1 MVRMTD
7 KISDTIGVMS
17 TAPLLAVSASRRE
30 TTFNEGDNAAAMKN
44 ALFLA
49 VRLGNLEEVRSLLV
63 RGADVHSQMTE
74 KGRENSGFGVFHV
87 MGEIGYIHERGEE
100 IVALLCEYGANIEA
114 VDDAGHTALHVCAN
128 HFNAELLRILLEHGA
143 NVMAVDNA
151 LDTALHRAIYPNSGP
166 FDEAMEF
173 LPPSINCLLEY
184 GANPFAVNA
193 KGRMACDTSLYNLPF
208 HLDMGCNELKR
219 YMAKEVK
226 KYTQKTLDSKKPR
239 M

>member
-1 MVRMTD
+1 
-7 KISDTIGVMS
+7 
-17 TAPLLAVSASRRE
+17 
-30 TTFNEGDNAAAMKN
+30 
-44 ALFLA
+44 
-49 VRLGNLEEVRSLLV
+49 
-63 RGADVHSQMTE
+63 MTE
-74 KGRENSGFGVFHV
+74 KGRENSGYGVFHV
-87 MGEIGYIHERGEE
+87 MAEIGYIHERGEE
-100 IVALLCEYGANIEA
+100 MVALLCELLCEYGADIEA

-173 LPPSINCLLEY
+173 LPPSINCLFEY

-226 KYTQKTLDSKKPR
+226 KYTQKNKANHEGDKVAALDSKKPR
-239 M
+239 I